1 MIERDI
7 NDYLPNDI
15 LTKVDRCSMSNGLE
29 VRVPFL
35 DHEFASWAR
44 NLPIELRRLDGK
56 GKWPLRKLL
65 SLKIPKKI
73 FDRPKKGFG
82 IPLERIISNDLKEI
96 IFDKL
101 SNEKIKN
108 QGIFNHLYVKNILNK
123 HYYEGGKFHNQIWN
137 LLIFQL
143 WFDENF

>member
-7 NDYLPNDI
+7 MEYLPENI
-15 LTKVDRCSMSNGLE
+15 LTKVDRASMFNGLE

-35 DHEFASWAR
+35 DHQFASWAQNIPN
-44 NLPIELRRLDGK
+44 NLKRYDGK

-65 SLKIPKKI
+65 SLKMPESLFKK
-73 FDRPKKGFG
+73 PKKGFG
-82 IPLERIISNDLKEI
+82 IPLNKIIDQYLKDIILEKFSKDRII
-96 IFDKL
+96 
-101 SNEKIKN
+101 N
-108 QGIFNHLYVKNILNK
+108 QGILNYDYIEQILYRNFSCGEKL
-123 HYYEGGKFHNQIWN
+123 HNQIWN